1 MLAAAIANI
10 PNFEEKRATE
20 IRDCMV
26 AHHGEFE
33 FGSPKKPALIEA
45 MALNLADNT
54 DAKMETFIELLN
66 AAGANNG
73 WLGFN
78 RFLDSNLRKTSES
91 GV

>member
-1 MLAAAIANI
+1 
-10 PNFEEKRATE
+10 
-20 IRDCMV
+20 
-26 AHHGEFE
+26 
-33 FGSPKKPALIEA
+33 

-54 DAKMETFIELLN
+54 DAKMETFMELLN